1 MTTLKSG
8 VVTVAD
14 ETGKTQ
20 KLFVQGGFAD
30 VNAAGFTILAQQATP
45 LAELDLAKIDT
56 ELKEAR
62 EDFSDAKTEEARQS
76 ANERIQQ
83 LQEMRAAIA
92 G

>member
-1 MTTLKSG
+1 
-8 VVTVAD
+8 
-14 ETGKTQ
+14 
-20 KLFVQGGFAD
+20 
-30 VNAAGFTILAQQATP
+30 
-45 LAELDLAKIDT
+45 LAELDLAKIDS

-62 EDFSDAKTEEARQS
+62 EDFSDAKSEEARQS